1 MDGHG
6 RNLGKLD
13 VWRKGA
19 SVDGQEQ
26 TALEEER
33 EKGNRK
39 GNKITMVL
47 WNARRA

>member
-1 MDGHG
+1 M
-6 RNLGKLD
+6 GKHE

-33 EKGNRK
+33 ETEKRIK
-39 GNKITMVL
+39 
-47 WNARRA
+47 